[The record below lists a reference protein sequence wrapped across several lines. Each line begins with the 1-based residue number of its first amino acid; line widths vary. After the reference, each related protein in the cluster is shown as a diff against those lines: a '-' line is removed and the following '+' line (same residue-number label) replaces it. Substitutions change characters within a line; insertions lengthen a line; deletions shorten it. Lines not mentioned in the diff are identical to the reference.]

1 MLDGTELYRNL
12 LEIIVCAVT
21 FIGILAAF
29 DNRIVNNYKDLIEK
43 ITERVYDLNTGIKYN
58 IFPDNDQIKEQ
69 ILYFQYT
76 IGNLTDKSQEYKYMH
91 MMLTVIGAIFLLGYA
106 FIVTIEYIPTPIV
119 FFISWVMII
128 IGMSPSICYLLKHR
142 NMLYEQIKLQSAWND
157 VFAGI
162 KNELAQKNPDDAT
175 ITPQG

>member
-1 MLDGTELYRNL
+1 M
-12 LEIIVCAVT
+12 
-21 FIGILAAF
+21 
-29 DNRIVNNYKDLIEK
+29 IEK

-106 FIVTIEYIPTPIV
+106 FIMMIE
-119 FFISWVMII
+119 
-128 IGMSPSICYLLKHR
+128 
-142 NMLYEQIKLQSAWND
+142 
-157 VFAGI
+157 
-162 KNELAQKNPDDAT
+162 
-175 ITPQG
+175 